1 MAERDQQDSTALMT
15 VKSLGGSS
23 LRPDGV
29 LRGSSGWRLLAKWED
44 KAASMGEAVEDLRK
58 KTAAWTPLY
67 YGE

>member
-1 MAERDQQDSTALMT
+1 MA

-29 LRGSSGWRLLAKWED
+29 LRGSSGRRLLAKWED
-44 KAASMGEAVEDLRK
+44 KAASMEEAVEDLRK
-58 KTAAWTPLY
+58 KTAVWTPLY

>member
-1 MAERDQQDSTALMT
+1 MERDKQDTTSLMT
-15 VKSLGGSS
+15 IKSMGGTS

-29 LRGSSGWRLLAKWED
+29 LRTSSGRRLLVKWED
-44 KAASMGEAVEDLRK
+44 KAASMEAAVEDLRK